1 MKLGLLA
8 RKNVEGYAFIFPG
21 MAYILALLGYPLVY
35 NFILGFRDVDVRTFR
50 SGTDVFVGLRNYIE
64 LFSDS
69 TFRLILRNSFVF
81 TFCCIAVQFSVGFLL
96 ALFFSRKFTLAGPV
110 RGLVLIAYMM
120 PMSVTALLGKNM
132 FGQIGVINDL
142 LNKTGLVTSFP
153 MWLADRTMAM
163 AAVIAM
169 NCWVGIPFNM
179 LLLTS
184 GLTNVPEEIYESA
197 SIDGANAWVRFWKIT
212 IPCIRSSI
220 FAVLMLGFIYTFK
233 AFDLMFIMTAGGP
246 LNATDVLGTYSYR
259 LSFTEYKF
267 SMGSSSAIVLFFCLF
282 VIGLL
287 YLRMSLSEEQ

>member
-1 MKLGLLA
+1 MTK
-8 RKNVEGYAFIFPG
+8 RNIEGYSFIFPG
-21 MAYILALLGYPLVY
+21 MAYILALLGFPLVY
-35 NFILGFRDVDVRTFR
+35 NFILGFRDVDVKTFR
-50 SGTDVFVGLRNYIE
+50 SGTDVFVGLSNYIY
-64 LFSDS
+64 LFKEP
-69 TFRLILRNSFVF
+69 TFRLILKNSFVF
-81 TFCCIAVQFSVGFLL
+81 TFICISVQFTIGFIL
-96 ALFFSRKFTLAGPV
+96 ALFFSKKFTLAGPI
-110 RGLVLIAYMM
+110 RGLILIAYMM

-142 LNKTGLVTSFP
+142 LNKTGIVSSFP
-153 MWLADRTMAM
+153 MWLADKNMAM
-163 AAVIAM
+163 TAVIGM

-267 SMGSSSAIVLFFCLF
+267 SMGSASAIVLFLCLF
-282 VIGLL
+282 VIGLF
-287 YLRMSLSEEQ
+287 YLKMSLSEEL